1 MKGDRLYLNHIL
13 ECANRVKE
21 CVQDGRDKFLADH
34 IIQDAVLRN
43 LQIMT
48 ESTQRLS
55 QELKDRNPEVDW
67 RGLSGFRNILVHEY
81 LGVDLEIVWELVEQ
95 KLLSLIRMAESELKR
110 LA

>member
-1 MKGDRLYLNHIL
+1 MKDDRLYLNHIL
-13 ECANRVKE
+13 ECSNRVKE
-21 CVQDGRDKFLADH
+21 CVQGGRDKFLADH

>member
-13 ECANRVKE
+13 ECTNRVKE

-34 IIQDAVLRN
+34 IIQGAVLRN

-95 KLLSLIRMAESELKR
+95 KLLSLIQMAESELKR